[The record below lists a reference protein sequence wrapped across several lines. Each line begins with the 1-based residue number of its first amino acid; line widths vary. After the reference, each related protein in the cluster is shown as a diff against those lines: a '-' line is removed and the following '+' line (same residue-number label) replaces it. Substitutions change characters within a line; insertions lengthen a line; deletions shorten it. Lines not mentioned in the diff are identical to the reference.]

1 MTLSMVSGLIKPHQ
15 LSKVSITIALTGLL
29 KRVSVLLN
37 SKNMPEAPR
46 VNITTYFEL
55 ETEIILWTDM
65 NENPI
70 SAPEIL
76 ENLVNQASQ
85 RIKVSRNHEE
95 NYDLLDPQGV

>member
-1 MTLSMVSGLIKPHQ
+1 
-15 LSKVSITIALTGLL
+15 
-29 KRVSVLLN
+29 
-37 SKNMPEAPR
+37 MPEAPR

-55 ETEIILWTDM
+55 VTEIILWADM

-85 RIKVSRNHEE
+85 LIKVSRNHEE
-95 NYDLLDPQGV
+95 NYDLLDPQGE

>member
-1 MTLSMVSGLIKPHQ
+1 MLLYFYLGLNNIGIKENK
-15 LSKVSITIALTGLL
+15 LFIR
-29 KRVSVLLN
+29 KRFGT
-37 SKNMPEAPR
+37 
-46 VNITTYFEL
+46 NIPFYEL
-55 ETEIILWTDM
+55 VTEIILWTDM
-65 NENPI
+65 DENPI

>member
-1 MTLSMVSGLIKPHQ
+1 MT
-15 LSKVSITIALTGLL
+15 
-29 KRVSVLLN
+29 
-37 SKNMPEAPR
+37 EAPR

-55 ETEIILWTDM
+55 VTEIILWTDM

-76 ENLVNQASQ
+76 ESLVNQASQ

>member
-1 MTLSMVSGLIKPHQ
+1 MT
-15 LSKVSITIALTGLL
+15 
-29 KRVSVLLN
+29 
-37 SKNMPEAPR
+37 EAPR

-55 ETEIILWTDM
+55 ATEIILWTDIS
-65 NENPI
+65 ENLI

-95 NYDLLDPQGV
+95 NHDLLDPQGV

>member
-1 MTLSMVSGLIKPHQ
+1 MYVIPRPPIPH
-15 LSKVSITIALTGLL
+15 
-29 KRVSVLLN
+29 
-37 SKNMPEAPR
+37 EAPR

-55 ETEIILWTDM
+55 VTEIILWTDM
-65 NENPI
+65 VENPI

-76 ENLVNQASQ
+76 ENLLNQASQ

>member
-1 MTLSMVSGLIKPHQ
+1 M
-15 LSKVSITIALTGLL
+15 
-29 KRVSVLLN
+29 
-37 SKNMPEAPR
+37 
-46 VNITTYFEL
+46 NITTCFEL
-55 ETEIILWTDM
+55 VTEITLWTDM

-70 SAPEIL
+70 SAPEIF

>member
-1 MTLSMVSGLIKPHQ
+1 M
-15 LSKVSITIALTGLL
+15 
-29 KRVSVLLN
+29 
-37 SKNMPEAPR
+37 
-46 VNITTYFEL
+46 NITTYFEL
-55 ETEIILWTDM
+55 VTEITLWTDM

-70 SAPEIL
+70 SAPEIF